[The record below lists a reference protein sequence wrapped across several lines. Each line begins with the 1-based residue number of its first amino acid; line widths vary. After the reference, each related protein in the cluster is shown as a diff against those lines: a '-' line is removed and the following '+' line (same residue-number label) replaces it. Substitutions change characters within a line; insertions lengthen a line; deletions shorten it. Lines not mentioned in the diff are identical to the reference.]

1 MEIKGTDLDRIKL
14 HAAALKNRRKWRH
27 GFSQCEICQ
36 AKLMAYLETSHTFDE
51 VVAKLAEMHPDIENP
66 RIFARN
72 AIRETTGRGVYDDY
86 ILEHGLWTLRNPIL
100 APPDIHET
108 LKTRWA
114 ELTAKGKELIE
125 MDKKVMDALDKNDE
139 TAKLLIHIMTRS
151 KSAKTPD

>member
-1 MEIKGTDLDRIKL
+1 
-14 HAAALKNRRKWRH
+14 
-27 GFSQCEICQ
+27 
-36 AKLMAYLETSHTFDE
+36 MAYLETSHTFDE
-51 VVAKLAEMHPDIENP
+51 VVTKLAEMHPDIENP

-114 ELTAKGKELIE
+114 ELTANGKELIE